1 MKDKRILYVSSE
13 VVPYLAE
20 NEVSLMSYD
29 VPKMIND
36 QEGQI
41 RIFMPRYGNINERR
55 HQLHEVIRLSGMN
68 LVVND
73 VDMPLIIK
81 VAKGELSHLNV
92 YGDDYN
98 TRDGSCVR
106 DYVHVMD
113 IASAHVKA
121 LDRMLAGKMESAL
134 EFYNLGSENGYTVLE
149 LLQTFEKVNSVK
161 VNYQIVG
168 RREGDVSQIYSDS
181 TLAKNKLDWKIKY
194 SLEDMLSSAWE
205 RDKKNVK

>member
-1 MKDKRILYVSSE
+1 
-13 VVPYLAE
+13 
-20 NEVSLMSYD
+20 
-29 VPKMIND
+29 
-36 QEGQI
+36 
-41 RIFMPRYGNINERR
+41 
-55 HQLHEVIRLSGMN
+55 
-68 LVVND
+68 
-73 VDMPLIIK
+73 MPLIIK

>member
-1 MKDKRILYVSSE
+1 
-13 VVPYLAE
+13 
-20 NEVSLMSYD
+20 
-29 VPKMIND
+29 
-36 QEGQI
+36 
-41 RIFMPRYGNINERR
+41 
-55 HQLHEVIRLSGMN
+55 
-68 LVVND
+68 
-73 VDMPLIIK
+73 
-81 VAKGELSHLNV
+81 
-92 YGDDYN
+92 
-98 TRDGSCVR
+98 
-106 DYVHVMD
+106 
-113 IASAHVKA
+113 
-121 LDRMLAGKMESAL
+121 MLAGKMESAL